1 MSWLQGASD
10 FVDQIYN
17 AGREHQGGIYST
29 KAVKASTTKVA
40 DLLATAVAIRLKN
53 ASRASRTVDFPAS
66 FLAMMQVSSEIG
78 ISKSLR

>member
-40 DLLATAVAIRLKN
+40 DLLATAVAIQEEDACWRRLN
-53 ASRASRTVDFPAS
+53 SDPPCRSNIDPGRIAEF
-66 FLAMMQVSSEIG
+66 G
-78 ISKSLR
+78 ISNCG